1 MTSRN
6 GESTIPITATGA
18 PNLAGRL
25 TPYARDDLRRLIA
38 PRSVAIVGASDRK
51 GSFGNRAMEN
61 LQSFD
66 GQVHLVNARATSV
79 AATRS
84 RHVLLEPANVRFA
97 PEAVLD
103 AFLSDVRSTLT
114 NRRGR
119 TPTSG
124 PRSANNGSGHA

>member
-6 GESTIPITATGA
+6 GESTIPMTATDA
-18 PNLAGRL
+18 PNPAARL
-25 TPYARDDLRRLIA
+25 TPDDLRRLIA
-38 PRSVAIVGASDRK
+38 PRSVAIVGASERK

-66 GQVHLVNARATSV
+66 GPVHLVNAHATSV

-97 PEAVLD
+97 SKIGIGGRLATPPLPHHRAYGSVP
-103 AFLSDVRSTLT
+103 
-114 NRRGR
+114 RRFDR
-119 TPTSG
+119 VKP
-124 PRSANNGSGHA
+124 AQA